1 MSAKR
6 MLWQGC
12 GYRLGDS
19 LAAKTKRM
27 PPKHPH
33 RSRARWNTKFST
45 PNVVFGIITMNL
57 GQAHAGFMERPKII
71 A

>member
-1 MSAKR
+1 MTTRRNRVASVFFTVA
-6 MLWQGC
+6 
-12 GYRLGDS
+12 S
-19 LAAKTKRM
+19 HAAET
-27 PPKHPH
+27 PH

-57 GQAHAGFMERPKII
+57 DEPMRAFMERPKII